1 MKRKPIKIDWDALEE
16 AFSRTR
22 QEAASYL
29 DRITGRIILEGEG
42 EDADLDEGA
51 VAPTASAPP
60 TEDPTR
66 LSIRPPGIPRKVEWM
81 MSFLRQ
87 TAGEHPPEVDAE
99 ITAATGLEDP
109 TPVVKDILNRN
120 PEVRDAWYV
129 YRSERIQEMIV
140 AWLAGHGIE
149 TTDPPPWTG

>member
-42 EDADLDEGA
+42 EDADPDEGT
-51 VAPTASAPP
+51 VAPAVPAS
-60 TEDPTR
+60 TSEDPTR
-66 LSIRPPGIPRKVEWM
+66 LPIRPPDIPRKVAWM

-87 TAGEHPPEVDAE
+87 TADEHPPEVDAE
-99 ITAATGLEDP
+99 IKAATELDDP
-109 TPVVKDILNRN
+109 TPAVKAILNRN

-140 AWLAGHGIE
+140 AWLAEHGIE
-149 TTDPPPWTG
+149 TTDPPPWAG